1 MGQNE
6 VLEKTKAGNREA
18 QEAFLNEGKDSKEGA
33 QWETICKLCDFNPK
47 SNRNCKD
54 TSRMRSIFLQLK
66 QNPLVR

>member
-1 MGQNE
+1 VYCTQ

-18 QEAFLNEGKDSKEGA
+18 EEAFLKDSTESKEGA
-33 QWETICKLCDFNPK
+33 QWEKICKLCDFNPK

-54 TSRMRSIFLQLK
+54 TARMRSIFLQLK